1 MEANPIHVDEGAYAQ
16 VIRERQPVLI
26 ESVPVESLI
35 NDPEY
40 ARREYMKQLPLYSL
54 MLAPLQIQDRLL
66 GIIGMGRHGPG
77 KNYSPKDLTFLQ
89 DIADR
94 SALAILNAQIYQELE
109 QELAERKRVE
119 AKIQRL
125 AKTDTLTTLFNRRE
139 FEKRLERALAS
150 TKERNLS
157 HVLCYLDLDQFKIV
171 NDTAGH
177 VAGDELLKQI
187 SSLLSGMFRQRDT
200 LARLGG
206 DEFGLLLE
214 NCQLEHALVICEDIL
229 NRIRE
234 FSFLWE
240 GKSFHVG
247 VSIGVVPVTSEKE
260 DINQLLSQADVACYY
275 AKDLGRNRVYVYHM
289 QDSETARRHSEILQA
304 SRMRDAILHDQF
316 LLYCQ
321 PIAHLNGN
329 HSGIH
334 NYEVLLRMLNDE
346 KDLVLPGIF
355 IPPAERYGL
364 MPAID
369 RWVIRQTFS
378 AISEHDIDK
387 VQISINLSGNSLDDD
402 GLLEYVLDQ
411 LQEFSI
417 IPHQICFEITETAAI
432 QHLGK
437 AREFIR
443 EFRERGGKIALD
455 DFGSGFSSFHYLKS
469 LPVDY
474 IKIDGAFVSNML
486 ANPGDKAIVEAI
498 TRVAHTL
505 GIFVIAEHATDQETV
520 NRLREIGVEGVQGY
534 GIGFPIPVEDAWNRK

>member
-1 MEANPIHVDEGAYAQ
+1 
-16 VIRERQPVLI
+16 
-26 ESVPVESLI
+26 
-35 NDPEY
+35 
-40 ARREYMKQLPLYSL
+40 
-54 MLAPLQIQDRLL
+54 
-66 GIIGMGRHGPG
+66 
-77 KNYSPKDLTFLQ
+77 
-89 DIADR
+89 
-94 SALAILNAQIYQELE
+94 
-109 QELAERKRVE
+109 
-119 AKIQRL
+119 
-125 AKTDTLTTLFNRRE
+125 
-139 FEKRLERALAS
+139 
-150 TKERNLS
+150 
-157 HVLCYLDLDQFKIV
+157 
-171 NDTAGH
+171 
-177 VAGDELLKQI
+177 
-187 SSLLSGMFRQRDT
+187 
-200 LARLGG
+200 
-206 DEFGLLLE
+206 
-214 NCQLEHALVICEDIL
+214 
-229 NRIRE
+229 
-234 FSFLWE
+234 
-240 GKSFHVG
+240 